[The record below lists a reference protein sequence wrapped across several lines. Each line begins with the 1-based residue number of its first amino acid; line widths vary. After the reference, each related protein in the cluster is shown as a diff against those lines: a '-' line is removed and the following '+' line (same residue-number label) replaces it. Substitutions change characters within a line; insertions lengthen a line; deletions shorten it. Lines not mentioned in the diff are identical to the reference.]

1 MTCLLVLVSVGLG
14 SVALGSIGWGSG
26 GVALGSVAL
35 GSIGWGSS
43 SIALASNSI
52 AFSGDGWGSNS
63 IALGSV
69 ALGSN
74 SWGSNSVAL
83 GSIGWGSNSG
93 LNYGSSGNGLVNGVA
108 GLLDDRGLNNLL
120 DRVDLVGLGNSIGL
134 RNLDG
139 VGPGNLLLV
148 DDFALNR
155 DWVRNGNV
163 DGVLVDLELGL
174 DAPDLRGDDGVGAV
188 RGRNPLLVLKKNKNW
203 LRISIALK
211 IIATYLH
218 LFIMDFVFLILSI
231 IL

>member
-26 GVALGSVAL
+26 GIALGSVALGSVAL

-148 DDFALNR
+148 DDFAFNR

-174 DAPDLRGDDGVGAV
+174 DAPDLRGDDGVGAD
-188 RGRNPLLVLKKNKNW
+188 RGRNPLLVLKKKQNGYEF
-203 LRISIALK
+203 R
-211 IIATYLH
+211 
-218 LFIMDFVFLILSI
+218 
-231 IL
+231 